1 MAVRPNHL
9 GIALQRHRR
18 AGRLENRDQ
27 RWVLPYSEEESEHS
41 ALIAWSDVGAA
52 DLVHD
57 PGIALHED
65 LWALARAIGDG
76 LGSITLSSAD
86 TELVHKIRL
95 ELPDAGQV
103 LENITK

>member
-41 ALIAWSDVGAA
+41 ALIA
-52 DLVHD
+52 
-57 PGIALHED
+57 
-65 LWALARAIGDG
+65 
-76 LGSITLSSAD
+76 
-86 TELVHKIRL
+86 
-95 ELPDAGQV
+95 
-103 LENITK
+103 